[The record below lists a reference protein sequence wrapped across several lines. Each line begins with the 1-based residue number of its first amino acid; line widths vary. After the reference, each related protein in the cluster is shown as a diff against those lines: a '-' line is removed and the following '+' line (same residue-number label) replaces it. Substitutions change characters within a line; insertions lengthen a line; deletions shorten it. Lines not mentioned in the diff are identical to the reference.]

1 MIVDVPHPVHMP
13 DSMGQFLV
21 HVLEVHTLTMVEM
34 DGLLYGLL
42 LVVVAMKSEE

>member
-34 DGLLYGLL
+34 DGLL